1 MCIRTNNITPMTL
14 PKPTSKIGAI
24 LLALDYPPCPARKFP
39 RKPYNKFLLNKLVR
53 SRWWIL
59 ASLYFCEFMD
69 LVSVSVYKHA
79 KEELGQYLAILTLHL
94 DNNLYTW
101 SITYIYYTVYIEISF
116 VMAQQDLGR
125 TTAPAIYAI
134 DLILLLCCRIL
145 KKIIVTILLFHIF
158 NKVLDL
164 ASVFFVFQLLL
175 LMRQILLPP

>member
-14 PKPTSKIGAI
+14 PQPTSKIGAV
-24 LLALDYPPCPARKFP
+24 LLGLDYPSCPARKFP

-59 ASLYFCEFMD
+59 ASLTIFAKFMD
-69 LVSVSVYKHA
+69 LDSVSVYKHA
-79 KEELGQYLAILTLHL
+79 KKELGQYLAILTLHL
-94 DNNLYTW
+94 VNNLYTW
-101 SITYIYYTVYIEISF
+101 SITFIYYTVYIEISF

-125 TTAPAIYAI
+125 TTARYAI

-145 KKIIVTILLFHIF
+145 KKIIVTILLFHIS

-164 ASVFFVFQLLL
+164 APVFSYFSYYFF
-175 LMRQILLPP
+175 